1 MNPRSHVLTGHSW
14 PTPRDTSARD
24 TDALDTERD
33 AS

>member
-1 MNPRSHVLTGHSW
+1 MNPRSHVVNGPAEDAL
-14 PTPRDTSARD
+14 DTDARD